1 VDSVTQAARLER
13 EAAEARAQAA
23 AEEQAVRRL
32 DRSRALAQRDAD
44 FLRAQLD
51 ALDMEATT
59 LGTAELD
66 RAKAERI
73 AHLEQLVAEYRATI
87 TTLEAEAAAAAAMAA
102 APAAE
107 STKMAIDTPVTAAV
121 ASAAPAAEQ
130 QLEAV
135 KRERDLLTKQVQS
148 LEQQVV
154 LLERQINR
162 GDYNPATTKV
172 LHLRRN
178 PAQAAEDER
187 RALLQQL
194 QQENDRLMRELEAD
208 RARRTGEVAAV
219 AATVPEAAVTPVA
232 GTPGVAERMQL
243 EKRLMDSEKK
253 IQRLKE
259 VFGEKIREFREVCYS
274 LTGYEIEMM
283 ADNTYVLRSM
293 FAEREVDT
301 LAFAR
306 DRTTGNVAMLD
317 TEFSRSI
324 RRMIE
329 PLLRMRNSI
338 PAITATVTLDLFS
351 KQTNA

>member
-1 VDSVTQAARLER
+1 
-13 EAAEARAQAA
+13 
-23 AEEQAVRRL
+23 VRRL
-32 DRSRALAQRDAD
+32 ERSRALAQRDAD

-87 TTLEAEAAAAAAMAA
+87 ATLEAEAAAAAAAQAA
-102 APAAE
+102 APTGE
-107 STKMAIDTPVTAAV
+107 SAKMAIDTGATTAV
-121 ASAAPAAEQ
+121 AAAGPAAAEQQQQQQ

-148 LEQQVV
+148 LEQQVA

-172 LHLRRN
+172 VHLRRN
-178 PAQAAEDER
+178 PARAAEDER

-208 RARRTGEVAAV
+208 RARRTGEAAAV
-219 AATVPEAAVTPVA
+219 AAAAPEALAAAPAA
-232 GTPGVAERMQL
+232 GTPGVAERMKL

-306 DRTTGNVAMLD
+306 DRATGSVAMLD

-324 RRMIE
+324 RRTIE